1 MQKRYETNRY
11 YLPKSVI
18 KNYNV
23 IISGENFTSQRFDSD
38 IKWSEKISTL
48 TTGQD
53 EKCTTGCLLNYD
65 YIKNHYRL
73 IAIDFNL

>member
-1 MQKRYETNRY
+1 MQKRYETNRH
-11 YLPKSVI
+11 YLPKGVI

-53 EKCTTGCLLNYD
+53 EKYTTGCLLNYD

>member
-11 YLPKSVI
+11 YLPKGVI

-53 EKCTTGCLLNYD
+53 EKCATGCLLNYD

>member
-23 IISGENFTSQRFDSD
+23 IISGENFTSQRFNSD
-38 IKWSEKISTL
+38 IK
-48 TTGQD
+48 
-53 EKCTTGCLLNYD
+53 
-65 YIKNHYRL
+65 
-73 IAIDFNL
+73 

>member
-1 MQKRYETNRY
+1 MQKRYETNRH
-11 YLPKSVI
+11 YLPKGVI